1 MNETRFKMKLL
12 EMNCT
17 VKDIADALEIS
28 SQAVYKKLNGETRI
42 TVDDVRRIKA
52 KLNLTDDEVSEIF
65 LL

>member
-1 MNETRFKMKLL
+1 MNETKFKIKLL

-17 VKDIADALEIS
+17 VKDIADTLEIS
-28 SQAVYKKLNGETRI
+28 SQAVYKKLNGDTNI
-42 TVDDVRRIKA
+42 TVDDLRKIKA

>member
-1 MNETRFKMKLL
+1 MNEIKFKMKLL

-17 VKDIADALEIS
+17 VKDIADTLEIS

-42 TVDDVRRIKA
+42 TVDDLRRIKN
-52 KLNLTDDEVSEIF
+52 KLNLTDEEVSEIF